1 MHETK
6 LPVTADTLVMKLSQW
21 QQTAELVMISD
32 IQSVNGAACETI
44 NNNKWSLFGIH
55 PPSQFSM
62 QY

>member
-1 MHETK
+1 M
-6 LPVTADTLVMKLSQW
+6 LIMKLSQW

-44 NNNKWSLFGIH
+44 NYKWSLFGIH